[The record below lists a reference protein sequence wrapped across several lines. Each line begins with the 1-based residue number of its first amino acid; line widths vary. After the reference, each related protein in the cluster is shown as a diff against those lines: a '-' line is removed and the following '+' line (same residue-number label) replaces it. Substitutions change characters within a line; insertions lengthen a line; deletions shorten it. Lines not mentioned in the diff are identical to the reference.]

1 MQEPRSAG
9 AMGAEFPYTLQ
20 TMCYIEVATDGSV
33 RWGTDTGAYS
43 RALAGESRLFA
54 AWPGQWSTHL
64 FAIDDLDQ
72 YARAFGII
80 HDEAR
85 TGLADH
91 QHQAS
96 WTIHPTEDKPNG
108 TYITINVRLACGC
121 EIHDLK
127 TFASQMRQQKGWD
140 IATTGGWG
148 GSSGTHYMRA
158 RRKSLT

>member
-1 MQEPRSAG
+1 
-9 AMGAEFPYTLQ
+9 
-20 TMCYIEVATDGSV
+20 MCYIEVAADGRV
-33 RWGTDTGAYS
+33 GWGTDAGTYN
-43 RALAGESRLFA
+43 RALTGESRLFA
-54 AWPGQWSTHL
+54 AWPGQWSSHL

-91 QHQAS
+91 QHQVS
-96 WTIHPTEDKPNG
+96 WTIHPHEDKPNG
-108 TYITINVRLACGC
+108 SYITINVQLDCGC
-121 EIHDLK
+121 EIHDLT

-148 GSSGTHYMRA
+148 GSGGTHYMRA